1 MRLSSPVLLALLAAS
16 AFGPVQAA
24 QPVPA
29 AAVFLD
35 EAQAVPLRNGS
46 AAIYQDSQGRAQ
58 TADAACVQAAS
69 GRVVAGS
76 ATACPKG
83 ASAGFVDRASGRVAS
98 KGHGLS
104 EFMTYRLAGA
114 IPAPSLDFK
123 TSDGTPH
130 TAVIVVM
137 DGGGSGTFYS
147 LGVVSGA
154 SDGKQGS
161 HLVPL
166 GDRVI
171 PYWMEFDERHHT
183 LSISYLDRAEN
194 TPMTAEPTVR
204 KHRRF
209 HVEGRKLVELR

>member
-1 MRLSSPVLLALLAAS
+1 MRLSSPVLLALLAAA
-16 AFGPVQAA
+16 AFGTVQAA

-35 EAQAVPLRNGS
+35 EAQTVPLRNGS
-46 AAIYQDSQGRAQ
+46 AAIYQDSRGRAKA
-58 TADAACVQAAS
+58 ADAVCLQQAS

-76 ATACPKG
+76 PKACPRG
-83 ASAGFVDRASGRVAS
+83 ASPGYVDRASGRVAS
-98 KGHGLS
+98 KDHGLS
-104 EFMTYRLAGA
+104 EFTTYRLAAA

-123 TSDGTPH
+123 TADGTPH

-137 DGGGSGTFYS
+137 DGAGSGTFYS

-154 SDGKQGS
+154 ADGKQGS
-161 HLVPL
+161 QLVPL

-171 PYWMEFDERHHT
+171 PYWMEFDPHQGA
-183 LSISYLDRAEN
+183 LSISYLDRTESAS
-194 TPMTAEPTVR
+194 MMAEPTVR

-209 HVEGRKLVELR
+209 RVEGRKLVELR